1 MPLADPPKRI
11 KDQYQLAQLPNFMEA
26 TLESIRSAVG
36 LAGQREAFG
45 LQDFGAY
52 PLAGASLGKLPP

>member
-1 MPLADPPKRI
+1 M
-11 KDQYQLAQLPNFMEA
+11 PNFMEA

-45 LQDFGAY
+45 CCIGKKQLQAWEK
-52 PLAGASLGKLPP
+52 P